1 MKKSSYRI
9 PLTFDSFSQEEK
21 KAVNEVMDSGFYSMS
36 KNVKKFEKKFAEWV
50 GAKNAVMVNS
60 GSSANLL
67 LVYALL
73 HRYKTNSLLREGD
86 EVLVPALLWPT
97 TVWPIKQFGLKPV
110 LVDINIETLAIDL
123 NAASIKI
130 TAKTKAIFLIHV
142 LGFAADMNN
151 ITKFC
156 KKHDLVLIEDCCESF
171 GAFYNNKS
179 VGTFGL
185 GGTFSHFFSHHLTT
199 IEGGS
204 IVTND
209 DDLANDLRSFRAH
222 GWIRD
227 RTDYDEIIKDNKLF
241 DSRWHFVLPGFNVRP
256 TEIQGALGIVQLKK
270 VSKFLKD
277 REDFLII
284 LQKYVTN
291 IPWLRIIG
299 DEQISKNTKNK
310 RRHSWMNIP
319 FIVETNAPIS
329 CKELILLFEKY
340 RIETRPVITGNFLH
354 HPAFKYLDVTDT
366 FFPNTEYI
374 NNNGFMI
381 GSFIKPNPK
390 INLTLEKLFSHL
402 KGL

>member
-1 MKKSSYRI
+1 MKKNNYQI
-9 PLTFDSFSQEEK
+9 PLTFDSFSDEEK
-21 KAVNEVMDSGFYSMS
+21 NAAKKVMDSGFYSMG

-73 HRYKTNSLLREGD
+73 HRYKTKSLLTEGD

-110 LVDINIETLAIDL
+110 LVDINLETLAIDL
-123 NAASIKI
+123 NAASKKI

-227 RTDYDEIIKDNKLF
+227 RTDHDEIIKANKLV
-241 DSRWHFVLPGFNVRP
+241 DSRWHFILPGFNVRP

-277 REDFLII
+277 REDFLIL
-284 LQKYVTN
+284 LQKHVTN

-310 RRHSWMNIP
+310 RRHSWMNVP
-319 FIVETNAPIS
+319 FIVENNSPIS
-329 CKELILLFEKY
+329 CKELTLLFEKY

-354 HPAFKYLDVTDT
+354 HPAFKYLDISDT
-366 FFPNTEYI
+366 FYPNTEYI

-390 INLTLEKLFSHL
+390 INITLEKLFSHL
-402 KGL
+402 KRL

>member
-21 KAVNEVMDSGFYSMS
+21 KAVNKVMDSGFYSMS

-73 HRYKTNSLLREGD
+73 HRYKTKSLLTEGD

-110 LVDINIETLAIDL
+110 LVDINLETLAIDL
-123 NAASIKI
+123 NAASKKI

-227 RTDYDEIIKDNKLF
+227 RTDHNEIIKANKLV

-277 REDFLII
+277 REDFLIL
-284 LQKYVTN
+284 LQKHVTN

-310 RRHSWMNIP
+310 RRHSWMNVP
-319 FIVETNAPIS
+319 FIVENNSPIS
-329 CKELILLFEKY
+329 CKELTLLFEKY

-354 HPAFKYLDVTDT
+354 HPAFKYLDISDT

-374 NNNGFMI
+374 NNNGFII

-390 INLTLEKLFSHL
+390 INITLEKLFSHL
-402 KGL
+402 KRL

>member
-1 MKKSSYRI
+1 MQYEYPLANSSWN
-9 PLTFDSFSQEEK
+9 DQEYEAIK
-21 KAVNEVMDSGFYSMS
+21 EVVDSGFFTMGEQVEQFERDFSSFFRNSYS
-36 KNVKKFEKKFAEWV
+36 
-50 GAKNAVMVNS
+50 VMVNS

-142 LGFAADMNN
+142 LGFAADMNK

-209 DDLANDLRSFRAH
+209 DDLANDLRSF
-222 GWIRD
+222 I
-227 RTDYDEIIKDNKLF
+227 T
-241 DSRWHFVLPGFNVRP
+241 
-256 TEIQGALGIVQLKK
+256 T
-270 VSKFLKD
+270 
-277 REDFLII
+277 I
-284 LQKYVTN
+284 LT
-291 IPWLRIIG
+291 
-299 DEQISKNTKNK
+299 T
-310 RRHSWMNIP
+310 
-319 FIVETNAPIS
+319 
-329 CKELILLFEKY
+329 
-340 RIETRPVITGNFLH
+340 
-354 HPAFKYLDVTDT
+354 
-366 FFPNTEYI
+366 
-374 NNNGFMI
+374 
-381 GSFIKPNPK
+381 
-390 INLTLEKLFSHL
+390 
-402 KGL
+402 